1 MAPRLWHRRCPA
13 ELPVTAHP
21 MGTFMGLWVQSET
34 ASVSTDLIDGS
45 ALRGEPMPDT

>member
-13 ELPVTAHP
+13 EVPVKERP

-34 ASVSTDLIDGS
+34 ASVSTALIDPS
-45 ALRGEPMPDT
+45 AHYGEPPVGT